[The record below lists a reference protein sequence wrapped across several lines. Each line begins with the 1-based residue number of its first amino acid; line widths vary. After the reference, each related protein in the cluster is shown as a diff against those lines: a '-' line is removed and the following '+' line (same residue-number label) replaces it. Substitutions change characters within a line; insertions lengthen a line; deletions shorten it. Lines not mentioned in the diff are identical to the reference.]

1 MSGIFLSHN
10 TGDKDFV
17 RKLNLDLEA
26 HGIRTWI
33 DEAEIKVGES
43 LIEKIRSGIDEMEY
57 LAVILSPASVASEWV
72 RREVDVAMN
81 QEIYNRRVKVLPLL
95 FKRCELPGFLL
106 GKKYADFSEGT
117 NYQNAFRD
125 LVTSIG
131 VVFNR
136 SVFERSSGSLMDS
149 TNRAISSNLR
159 ILARPFHRPFQYL
172 GMTVPRAAAEVGGIP
187 NDVGNIIVENELARM
202 LLEAEGNFI
211 TFINVELKMTAPH
224 LQNQPFDSEAM
235 LGAVSINPAELV
247 LDRKQVFSHVYS
259 DHRNRI
265 QIMVLCPYDEAP
277 ISIGFSTKYYG
288 K

>member
-172 GMTVPRAAAEVGGIP
+172 GMTLLVGGHFRPYP
-187 NDVGNIIVENELARM
+187 NE
-202 LLEAEGNFI
+202 
-211 TFINVELKMTAPH
+211 
-224 LQNQPFDSEAM
+224 
-235 LGAVSINPAELV
+235 
-247 LDRKQVFSHVYS
+247 
-259 DHRNRI
+259 
-265 QIMVLCPYDEAP
+265 
-277 ISIGFSTKYYG
+277 
-288 K
+288 

>member
-1 MSGIFLSHN
+1 
-10 TGDKDFV
+10 
-17 RKLNLDLEA
+17 
-26 HGIRTWI
+26 
-33 DEAEIKVGES
+33 
-43 LIEKIRSGIDEMEY
+43 
-57 LAVILSPASVASEWV
+57 
-72 RREVDVAMN
+72 
-81 QEIYNRRVKVLPLL
+81 
-95 FKRCELPGFLL
+95 
-106 GKKYADFSEGT
+106 
-117 NYQNAFRD
+117 
-125 LVTSIG
+125 
-131 VVFNR
+131 
-136 SVFERSSGSLMDS
+136 
-149 TNRAISSNLR
+149 
-159 ILARPFHRPFQYL
+159 
-172 GMTVPRAAAEVGGIP
+172 
-187 NDVGNIIVENELARM
+187 M